1 LVHIPHERVQHWL
14 QARPQHWHALALLMT
29 DKLRS
34 AFVAMEELAL
44 LPAPQRLARRL
55 VMMAEGYGQWTAEG
69 QSRRVIE
76 ISQEQLSLMLAI
88 SRQTTNQILKDLES
102 RQLVRVQRGEVEIL
116 DLAGLRGVC
125 A

>member
-1 LVHIPHERVQHWL
+1 
-14 QARPQHWHALALLMT
+14 MT

-116 DLAGLRGVC
+116 DLAGLRGAC

>member
-1 LVHIPHERVQHWL
+1 
-14 QARPQHWHALALLMT
+14 M
-29 DKLRS
+29 
-34 AFVAMEELAL
+34 
-44 LPAPQRLARRL
+44 
-55 VMMAEGYGQWTAEG
+55 
-69 QSRRVIE
+69 IE

>member
-1 LVHIPHERVQHWL
+1 
-14 QARPQHWHALALLMT
+14 
-29 DKLRS
+29 
-34 AFVAMEELAL
+34 MEDLAL

-69 QSRRVIE
+69 QLRRVIG

-88 SRQTTNQILKDLES
+88 SRQTTNQILKDLEA

-116 DLAGLRGVC
+116 DLAALRASC
-125 A
+125 Y

>member
-1 LVHIPHERVQHWL
+1 MPRAKSVGPSPTGAGGGTASGLTAINGIT
-14 QARPQHWHALALLMT
+14 AT
-29 DKLRS
+29 
-34 AFVAMEELAL
+34 VAAPAVAKNFTL

-69 QSRRVIE
+69 QSRRVIA

-102 RQLVRVQRGEVEIL
+102 RQLVRVQRGELEIL
-116 DLAGLRGVC
+116 DLAALRAAC
-125 A
+125 S

>member
-1 LVHIPHERVQHWL
+1 
-14 QARPQHWHALALLMT
+14 
-29 DKLRS
+29 
-34 AFVAMEELAL
+34 MEELAL

-69 QSRRVIE
+69 RSRRVLS

-102 RQLVRVQRGEVEIL
+102 RHLVRVQRGELEIL
-116 DLAGLRGVC
+116 DLAALRATC
-125 A
+125 Y